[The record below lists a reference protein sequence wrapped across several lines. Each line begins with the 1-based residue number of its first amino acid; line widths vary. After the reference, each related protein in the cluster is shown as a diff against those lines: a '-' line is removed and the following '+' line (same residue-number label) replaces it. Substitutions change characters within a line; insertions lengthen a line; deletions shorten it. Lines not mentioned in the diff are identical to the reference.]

1 MKTDP
6 SVWIN
11 INRTCYIKGRD
22 GLVPTI
28 ITLLLIMMA
37 DRPLQEIVGW
47 LFFIYS
53 IAAIY

>member
-22 GLVPTI
+22 GLVTTI

-47 LFFIYS
+47 LFFLYS

>member
-1 MKTDP
+1 MTTVP
-6 SVWIN
+6 YVWIN

-22 GLVPTI
+22 ELVPTI

-47 LFFIYS
+47 LFFL
-53 IAAIY
+53 

>member
-1 MKTDP
+1 MTTAS

-47 LFFIYS
+47 LFFLYS

>member
-1 MKTDP
+1 MKTDT

-37 DRPLQEIVGW
+37 DRPLQEIVGR
-47 LFFIYS
+47 LFFLYS

>member
-22 GLVPTI
+22 GLALTI

-37 DRPLQEIVGW
+37 DRPLQEIVGR
-47 LFFIYS
+47 LFFLYS

>member
-22 GLVPTI
+22 GLVSTI

-37 DRPLQEIVGW
+37 DRPLQEIVGK
-47 LFFIYS
+47 LFFLYS

>member
-11 INRTCYIKGRD
+11 INRTCYKGRD
-22 GLVPTI
+22 GLVSTI

-37 DRPLQEIVGW
+37 DRPLQEIVGR
-47 LFFIYS
+47 LFFLYS

>member
-1 MKTDP
+1 MKIDP

>member
-11 INRTCYIKGRD
+11 INRTCYINGRD

-37 DRPLQEIVGW
+37 DRPLQEIVGR
-47 LFFIYS
+47 LFFLYS

>member
-22 GLVPTI
+22 GLIPTI

-37 DRPLQEIVGW
+37 DRPLQEIVGR
-47 LFFIYS
+47 LFFLYS

>member
-1 MKTDP
+1 MKTA
-6 SVWIN
+6 SYVWIN
-11 INRTCYIKGRD
+11 INRTCYIRGRD

-37 DRPLQEIVGW
+37 DRPLQEIVGR
-47 LFFIYS
+47 LFFLYS